1 MSILNTLSIFLFS
14 YKQLDLVECWVAYTF
29 AREYFEKYF
38 ETITFKHIITD
49 HMIHMHKLHQC
60 HYHGPHGTVF
70 SRFTLILFLQDQ
82 SSDADHC

>member
-14 YKQLDLVECWVAYTF
+14 YKQLDLVECWVTYTF

-49 HMIHMHKLHQC
+49 HMIHMLK
-60 HYHGPHGTVF
+60 
-70 SRFTLILFLQDQ
+70 
-82 SSDADHC
+82 